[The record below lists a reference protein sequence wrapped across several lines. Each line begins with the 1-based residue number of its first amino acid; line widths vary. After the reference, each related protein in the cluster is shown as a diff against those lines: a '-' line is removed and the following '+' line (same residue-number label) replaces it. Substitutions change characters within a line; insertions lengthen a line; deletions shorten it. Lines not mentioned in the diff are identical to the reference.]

1 MRFIIIVLL
10 ILLCPVCVG
19 FSLPPCTNQTA
30 ISELE
35 NIIESYQFRY
45 SVAVDYFDC
54 VDMAVA
60 NWQLLRAAG
69 YRPKM
74 ALKKN
79 PYGDNH
85 CYTICP
91 IRDGWVG
98 IETALVNLTGR
109 TGEIITDMEMWKIL
123 DTPEDI
129 YCIDARG
136 PPVIKFKVLG
146 DVLEYVPKAPALP
159 PLFAQ

>member
-1 MRFIIIVLL
+1 ML
-10 ILLCPVCVG
+10 ILCHACMG

-30 ISELE
+30 ISELR
-35 NIIESYQFRY
+35 NIIESYQFKY
-45 SVAVDYFDC
+45 SASVDYFDC

-60 NWQLLRAAG
+60 NWQLLKAAG
-69 YRPKM
+69 YSPKM

-146 DVLEYVPKAPALP
+146 DVLEYVPRAPALP